1 LAFFLLIAFLHLE
14 EKIMSLGLNVSN
26 VSSESSFNECV
37 FSQSEKVEARVV
49 DRNAAESGDPTT
61 AYFNDLKQYQLLTV
75 EEEQHYA
82 KLVLLGDKKARTI
95 MIESNLR
102 LVVKIAKRYLNRG
115 LSFLDL
121 IEEGNLGLIRAV
133 DKFDPHRG
141 FRFSTYG
148 VWWIQEGIEKAL
160 MHQVR
165 TIRLPVHVEKELYAC
180 IKAERKLE
188 VSSECKPKAEEIA
201 LLTKKP
207 VDKVIKTMALKE
219 KVTSAN
225 ALIGKDTETSV
236 LEMIP
241 GEVSFSTSE
250 ILDHSTI
257 EGMLSGW
264 LVQLSG
270 RQQDIICERYGI
282 CGHSPKTLEEL
293 SHKYGVTRERI
304 RQIQKDGLKKLN
316 NILSESGFTREAVL

>member
-1 LAFFLLIAFLHLE
+1 
-14 EKIMSLGLNVSN
+14 MSLELN
-26 VSSESSFNECV
+26 VSSESSFKKCV
-37 FSQSEKVEARVV
+37 LSQPEKVTEQVA
-49 DRNAAESGDPTT
+49 DGNAPEGGDPTT

-75 EEEQHYA
+75 EEEQYFA
-82 KLVLLGDKKARTI
+82 KLVLLGDKNARKI

-102 LVVKIAKRYLNRG
+102 LVVKMAKRYLNRG

-160 MHQVR
+160 MNQVR

-180 IKAERKLE
+180 LKAARKLE
-188 VSSECKPKAEEIA
+188 VGSERRPKAEEIA

-207 VDKVIKTMALKE
+207 INKVLKTMALNE
-219 KVTSAN
+219 RVTSAN
-225 ALIGKDTETSV
+225 ASIGNGYETSV

-241 GEVSFSTSE
+241 DNSTLSASKL
-250 ILDHSTI
+250 LDHSSI
-257 EGMLSGW
+257 EGMLSTW
-264 LVQLSG
+264 LVQLSD
-270 RQQDIICERYGI
+270 RQQDIICERYGV
-282 CGHSPKTLEEL
+282 CGHTPKTLEEL

-316 NILSESGFTREAVL
+316 NILNETGFTAEAVL